1 MESERRFHS
10 FLWQKFK
17 SGLQRSDLQQH
28 GTGIFKDLIFRMVND
43 PAGFNILYKYI
54 YIYKIISDGV

>member
-10 FLWQKFK
+10 FPWHKLK
-17 SGLQRSDLQQH
+17 SGLQPSDLQQH
-28 GTGIFKDLIFRMVND
+28 GSGIFKDLIFGMAND

-54 YIYKIISDGV
+54 YKKIISDGD